1 MATHR
6 LMCST
11 ILSRSPYPCTVIDVL
26 DEGILVVRVDMLPG
40 LILDVVVDMVPDI
53 GIIVMTTSAIALVFV
68 VEIAN
73 AGDTLTGVLGGPII
87 DVFAAIDV
95 DMLAD
100 ENVNGLVVVMAPLV
114 EFALSAP

>member
-1 MATHR
+1 
-6 LMCST
+6 MCST
-11 ILSRSPYPCTVIDVL
+11 ILSRSPCPCTVIDVL

-53 GIIVMTTSAIALVFV
+53 GIIVMADTPAIALVFV

-73 AGDTLTGVLGGPII
+73 AGDTLTDVLLGSII
-87 DVFAAIDV
+87 DFLAVIDV
-95 DMLAD
+95 EMLAD